1 MSDRLN
7 VVIVGAGRM
16 AREHIR
22 AFSDL
27 PGVCIAGI
35 TSRTLDRA
43 QALAD
48 EFGIRVVCKS
58 LSDLYERTRAQ
69 LAVVT
74 VSAESMCEVACQCF
88 AFDWDT
94 LLEKPP
100 GYTVVEAQTI
110 QTAARK
116 SSSRVWV
123 ALNRR
128 FLSST
133 RAALRDLKRRT
144 GPRHIQV
151 HDQIDRNFT
160 ASFGHPSQIID
171 NLMFFSSIHLIDY
184 FRVFGR
190 GKIESVRPVLSWSAS
205 QPWLAGAALEFESG
219 DTGLY
224 QAVWD
229 GPGPWAVAV
238 NTPEVRWE
246 MRPLEHA
253 SYQLAGDRVAVD
265 AELGVYDRR
274 FKPGFR
280 MQAEQVIDAV
290 LGRSSEAPTL
300 DDAVQTMQLIRA
312 IYFSGRDRDAAQEFV
327 QSNHF
332 GRG

>member
-1 MSDRLN
+1 MSDGLN
-7 VVIVGAGRM
+7 VAIVGAGRM

-35 TSRTLDRA
+35 TSRTPSRA

-48 EFGIRVVCKS
+48 EFNIPIVCDS
-58 LSDLYERTRAQ
+58 LADVYGRTRAQ

-88 AFDWDT
+88 AFGWDT

-100 GYTVVEAQTI
+100 GYTVIAAQTI

-116 SSSRVWV
+116 SSCRVWV

-128 FLSST
+128 FMSST
-133 RAALRDLKRRT
+133 RVALNDLNQRP

-151 HDQIDRNFT
+151 LDQLDRNLT
-160 ASFGHPSQIID
+160 ASFGHPSQIME
-171 NLMFFSSIHLIDY
+171 NLMFFSSIHVIDY
-184 FRVFGR
+184 LRVFGR
-190 GKIESVRPVLSWSAS
+190 GTIESVRPVFSWSPS
-205 QPWLAGAALEFESG
+205 RPWLVSAAVQFQSG

-246 MRPLEHA
+246 MRPLERA
-253 SYQLAGDRVAVD
+253 TYQVAGERRVVET
-265 AELGVYDRR
+265 ELGVFDQK

-280 MQAEQVIDAV
+280 LQAEQVIEAV
-290 LGRSSEAPTL
+290 LGRPSEAPTL
-300 DDAVQTMQLIRA
+300 DDAVETMRLIGK
-312 IYFSGRDRDAAQEFV
+312 IYGLDHVPKEFPAEGRPL
-327 QSNHF
+327 
-332 GRG
+332 

>member
-7 VVIVGAGRM
+7 VAIVGAGRM

-22 AFSDL
+22 AFQDV

-35 TSRTLDRA
+35 TSRTPNRA

-48 EFGIRVVCKS
+48 EFKIPVVCDS
-58 LSDLYERTRAQ
+58 LSDLYGRTRAQ

-74 VSAESMCEVACQCF
+74 VSAESMCDLACQCF
-88 AFDWDT
+88 AFGWDA

-100 GYTVVEAQTI
+100 GYTLVEAQMI

-116 SSSRVWV
+116 SACRVWV

-128 FLSST
+128 FMSST
-133 RAALRDLKRRT
+133 RTALSDLNRRQ

-151 HDQIDRNFT
+151 LDSLDRKLT
-160 ASFGHPSQIID
+160 ASFGHPSEIME
-171 NLMFFSSIHLIDY
+171 NLMFFSSIHVIDY
-184 FRVFGR
+184 LKVFGR
-190 GKIESVRPVLSWSAS
+190 GTIESVKPVFAWNAS
-205 QPWLAGAALEFESG
+205 QPWLVSAAVQFQSG

-224 QAVWD
+224 QAIWD

-253 SYQLAGDRVAVD
+253 TYQVAGSRRAVETESSAFD
-265 AELGVYDRR
+265 QK

-280 MQAEQVIDAV
+280 LQAEQVIEAV
-290 LGRSSEAPTL
+290 LGRPSEAPTL
-300 DDAVQTMQLIRA
+300 DDAVESMRLIGA
-312 IYFSGRDRDAAQEFV
+312 IYGLDYVPTESPAGAV
-327 QSNHF
+327 V
-332 GRG
+332 

>member
-1 MSDRLN
+1 MSDRLS
-7 VVIVGAGRM
+7 VAIIGAGRM

-27 PGVCIAGI
+27 PQVRIAGI
-35 TSRTLDRA
+35 TSRTPGRA

-48 EFGIRVVCKS
+48 EYGIPVVCTS
-58 LSDLYERTRAQ
+58 LSDLYRRTRAE

-74 VSAESMCEVACQCF
+74 VSAESMCEIACQSL
-88 AFDWDT
+88 AFGWDI

-100 GYTVVEAQTI
+100 GCTVVEAQKL
-110 QTAARK
+110 QAAARR
-116 SSSRVWV
+116 SSCRVWV

-128 FLSST
+128 FMSST
-133 RAALRDLKRRT
+133 RMALSDLSQRT

-151 HDQIDRNFT
+151 LDQLDRNLT
-160 ASFGHPSQIID
+160 ASFGHPSQIME

-184 FRVFGR
+184 LRVFGR
-190 GKIESVRPVLSWSAS
+190 GTIESVRPVFYWSALR
-205 QPWLAGAALEFESG
+205 PWLVSAAVQFESG

-238 NTPEVRWE
+238 NTPEIRWE

-253 SYQLAGDRVAVD
+253 TSQVTGDRRVVE
-265 AELGVYDRR
+265 AELGVFDQK

-280 MQAEQVIDAV
+280 LQAEQVVDAV
-290 LGRSSEAPTL
+290 RGRSSEAPTL
-300 DDAVQTMQLIRA
+300 DDALETMQLIDA
-312 IYFSGRDRDAAQEFV
+312 IYSSDHAPTKLWEKSLTSR
-327 QSNHF
+327 QSP
-332 GRG
+332 

>member
-7 VVIVGAGRM
+7 VAIVGAGRM

-22 AFSDL
+22 AFSDV

-35 TSRTLDRA
+35 TSRTPGRA

-48 EFGIRVVCKS
+48 EFKIPVVCKS
-58 LSDLYERTRAQ
+58 LSELYESIRPD

-74 VSAESMCEVACQCF
+74 VSAESMCAVACQCF
-88 AFDWDT
+88 AYGRNI

-100 GYTVVEAQTI
+100 GSNVVEAETI
-110 QTAARK
+110 QTAARRF
-116 SSSRVWV
+116 SCRVWV

-128 FLSST
+128 FMSST
-133 RAALRDLKRRT
+133 RAALDDLNQRP

-151 HDQIDRNFT
+151 LDQLDRKLT
-160 ASFGHPSQIID
+160 ASFGHPAQIME
-171 NLMFFSSIHLIDY
+171 NLMFFSSIHVIDY

-190 GKIESVRPVLSWSAS
+190 GTIESVRPVFSWNAS
-205 QPWLAGAALEFESG
+205 QPWLVSAAVQFKSG

-224 QAVWD
+224 QAIWD

-253 SYQLAGDRVAVD
+253 TYQVAGSRRAVETEISAFD
-265 AELGVYDRR
+265 QK

-280 MQAEQVIDAV
+280 LQAEQVIEAV
-290 LGRSSEAPTL
+290 LGRPSEVPTL
-300 DDAVQTMQLIRA
+300 DDAVESMRLICT
-312 IYFSGRDRDAAQEFV
+312 IYASERAAQQVAAEATV
-327 QSNHF
+327 
-332 GRG
+332 